1 MPTMSPDSYVLAV
14 FVALFAFALFRR
26 FRSLFGRQLLQPAR
40 LKTRIA
46 VLSLVALLLAMRGLH
61 STNLAAAGVG
71 GLIAGAALAY
81 LGLRLT
87 RFDAMPGGIFY
98 TPNGY
103 IGAILSA
110 LLLGRIVYRMQVL
123 YPVMHAAQTETGNP
137 FAGFQ
142 RSPLTVAL
150 FGIVIGY
157 YLAYCAGLLIR
168 GAAIGA
174 SSGQSV
180 ERASPPSG
188 P

>member
-1 MPTMSPDSYVLAV
+1 MSSNSYVLAV

-46 VLSLVALLLAMRGLH
+46 ILSLVAVLLAMRGLH
-61 STNLAAAGVG
+61 STNLAASGLAGL
-71 GLIAGAALAY
+71 LIGAALAY
-81 LGLRLT
+81 VGLRLT
-87 RFDAMPGGIFY
+87 RFDAMPSGVFY

-103 IGAILSA
+103 IGAVLSA
-110 LLLGRIVYRMQVL
+110 LLLGRIVFRMQVL
-123 YPVMHAAQTETGNP
+123 YPAMHAANVETGNP
-137 FAGFQ
+137 FAAYQ
-142 RSPLTVAL
+142 RSPLTTAL
-150 FGIVIGY
+150 FGLVIGY

-168 GAAIGA
+168 GAAIAAA
-174 SSGQSV
+174 SHQAP